1 MGVGGSGDGEEAEWG
16 GAGAST
22 RGKVHLVGLGRG
34 CWGAIG
40 FVAVDEEEALEDMG
54 GRLVASK
61 EACVSI
67 PGEEDDEDAD
77 KSGRR
82 LGLCVRGG
90 SRREMKS

>member
-1 MGVGGSGDGEEAEWG
+1 MA
-16 GAGAST
+16 A
-22 RGKVHLVGLGRG
+22 
-34 CWGAIG
+34 
-40 FVAVDEEEALEDMG
+40 DEEEALEDMG

-61 EACVSI
+61 EACVSM
-67 PGEEDDEDAD
+67 PEEEDDEDAD